1 MAGFLAIQITSPHW
15 FCFDRD
21 GNWMWRTIVN
31 NHLKIFYLHLSQDLH
46 THHQHMACV
55 GGFYICS
62 FQTIQLCTK
71 LHGSPWPW
79 VARPAGWRYN
89 KGCETWLGNLYK
101 IAANRILAAQC
112 NYFPGSVIVPWKM
125 LISHLIEMLSY
136 GRGSIN
142 KGFMCVC
149 HAVIHDLSDDLPL
162 HASSS
167 INLIF
172 KMSTVMSSF
181 QKRKQQAIWPWRI
194 PCLDVFLKWTAQRH
208 GWKAGGCHQQW
219 KILTLIQCEPPTS
232 HNLLMKTKNGNVN
245 SLFTSSKAFH
255 AI

>member
-1 MAGFLAIQITSPHW
+1 
-15 FCFDRD
+15 
-21 GNWMWRTIVN
+21 MWRTIVN
-31 NHLKIFYLHLSQDLH
+31 NRPNHLADLKICYLHLSQDLH

-89 KGCETWLGNLYK
+89 KGCDTWLGNLYK